1 MTPITREA
9 LEAAGF
15 KRLGKNWYLGIWE
28 VGMLDDGECYIQY
41 LGPAVTT
48 IEQIAEVCKL
58 PKIPT
63 AL

>member
-41 LGPAVTT
+41 LGPHT
-48 IEQIAEVCKL
+48 
-58 PKIPT
+58 
-63 AL
+63 